1 MGYFIAMLVAGY
13 PTGDCL
19 PENFIE
25 HLTPGAPDFAF
36 TLTAVVLAVVF
47 GLLVYKGQNSFAL
60 WWTALLQTLWSVP
73 FIFPAYYICKI
84 FPWRSAEHAPSPYQ
98 K

>member
-1 MGYFIAMLVAGY
+1 MKKICILLLACAMLA
-13 PTGDCL
+13 L
-19 PENFIE
+19 AALF
-25 HLTPGAPDFAF
+25 LSAFAQM
-36 TLTAVVLAVVF
+36 F

-60 WWTALLQTLWSVP
+60 WWTAILQTLWSVP

-84 FPWRSAEHAPSPYQ
+84 FPWRSEEHAPSPYQ